1 MKYIKI
7 KLIRKDVTGSTA
19 QVMLSKIKNDI
30 SSMNNLK
37 LNRTFMK
44 DEAYD
49 TLCSWIITGELKP
62 NTKLKINELSELLG
76 ISRTPVREAL
86 LRLERDGLVLT
97 KANSWTIVAPINLI
111 ESDNIYI
118 VISTLEALALRQA
131 FPKIKDSDI
140 EQLEILNEKVAKA
153 TKEKNYLEIIESD
166 NNFHNKIIELSD
178 NNEIPPILNSLKKR
192 IQRIEIYFFETI
204 QGKRKSYKDH
214 KAIIEGLKE
223 RDLEKSLKA
232 LSNNWKNNL
241 VEEDYR
247 ENK

>member
-1 MKYIKI
+1 
-7 KLIRKDVTGSTA
+7 
-19 QVMLSKIKNDI
+19 MLSGNKDGIL
-30 SSMNNLK
+30 SMNNLK

-97 KANSWTIVAPINLI
+97 KANSWTIVAPINLT
-111 ESDNIYI
+111 ESDNTYA
-118 VISTLEALALRQA
+118 VIATLEALALRQA
-131 FPKIKDSDI
+131 FPEIKDSDI

-153 TKEKNYLEIIESD
+153 VKEKNYLQIIESD
-166 NNFHNKIIELSD
+166 NAFHNKIISLSG
-178 NNEIPPILNSLKKR
+178 NNEILPILNSLKKK
-192 IQRIEIYFFETI
+192 IQRIEIYFFETV
-204 QGKRKSYKDH
+204 QGKRKSYGDH

-223 RDLEKSLKA
+223 KDLEKSLKA
-232 LSNNWKNNL
+232 LNNNWKNNL
-241 VEEDYR
+241 VPENST